1 MQPLRLP
8 LNCLPQHDTHSLSLI
23 RRLDIS
29 SLDLVS
35 RSKSVTAGVK
45 SPHVTKE
52 PADSFGTSERG
63 DELAAS
69 IFAEHESEDNK
80 QCIASHRSPPPNRAL
95 LIVQANYTDADFP
108 LSRRQLLHSSLQEQG
123 AQFTVAWL
131 REDTARIS
139 YLNMPRWLRCRVRPL
154 ALSPPQCMAGQA

>member
-80 QCIASHRSPPPNRAL
+80 QCIASHRSPPQ
-95 LIVQANYTDADFP
+95 IGHF
-108 LSRRQLLHSSLQEQG
+108 SSFKQ
-123 AQFTVAWL
+123 T
-131 REDTARIS
+131 TPMRIS
-139 YLNMPRWLRCRVRPL
+139 PSRGGNYCIRVSRNKERNSL
-154 ALSPPQCMAGQA
+154 LLGYVKTQLGYHT